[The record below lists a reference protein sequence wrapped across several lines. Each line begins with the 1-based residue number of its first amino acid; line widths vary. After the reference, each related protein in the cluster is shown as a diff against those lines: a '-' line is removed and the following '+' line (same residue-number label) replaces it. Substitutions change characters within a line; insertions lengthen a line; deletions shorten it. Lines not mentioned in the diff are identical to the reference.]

1 MKRTTINLTDEI
13 AAALEREAR
22 RLGISVSELARDV
35 FAERL
40 GLSGDD
46 VRPIPF
52 AALGSSGHRT
62 TARDAEK
69 ILNREWGRARNR

>member
-1 MKRTTINLTDEI
+1 MKRTTVNLTDEI

-22 RLGISVSELARDV
+22 RLNVSVSELAREL

-62 TARDAEK
+62 TARDAEE
-69 ILNREWGRARNR
+69 ILEREWGHARRR

>member
-13 AAALEREAR
+13 ASALEREAR
-22 RLGISVSELARDV
+22 RLNVSVSRLAREV

-40 GLSGDD
+40 GLSGED

-69 ILNREWGRARNR
+69 ILQRDWGRARRR